1 MAKTSLEQH
10 NFLEREQIK
19 SLEET
24 KITTN
29 LLEDQL
35 T

>member
-1 MAKTSLEQH
+1 MAKTSVDQH
-10 NFLEREQIK
+10 QFLEREQLK

-24 KITTN
+24 KINTI

>member
-1 MAKTSLEQH
+1 MAKTSFDQH
-10 NFLEREQIK
+10 QFLEREQLK

-24 KITTN
+24 KINTI